1 MIITAAITRI
11 TNGRICVLSPVCT
24 AWLEVVRPD
33 DALFSDWLV
42 CALPDVPLLTAEFPL
57 LFEEPELS
65 DVEDAVLPELLP
77 AFPVLLPVLPVLL
90 PALPLPFAVPPELFP
105 ELPPGTDGAFVGTA
119 VGVGVV

>member
-42 CALPDVPLLTAEFPL
+42 CALPDVPSLIAEFPL

-77 AFPVLLPVLPVLL
+77 AFPVLL